1 MTKYIVK
8 EHSILYKE
16 VEADSP
22 EEAEEIALG
31 EPVHV
36 AESYVEIEEGELL
49 CLNLLIILIN
59 KFVLTVTYPAILVRV
74 DLLTDILFTM
84 MM

>member
-22 EEAEEIALG
+22 EEAEEIAMG
-31 EPVHV
+31 DPGHQ
-36 AESYVEIEEGELL
+36 AESYVEVDEGELL
-49 CLNLLIILIN
+49 
-59 KFVLTVTYPAILVRV
+59 
-74 DLLTDILFTM
+74 
-84 MM
+84 

>member
-31 EPVHV
+31 ECSS
-36 AESYVEIEEGELL
+36 AESYVEVEEGL
-49 CLNLLIILIN
+49 
-59 KFVLTVTYPAILVRV
+59 
-74 DLLTDILFTM
+74 
-84 MM
+84 

>member
-22 EEAEEIALG
+22 EEAEEYI
-31 EPVHV
+31 EV
-36 AESYVEIEEGELL
+36 EEGELL
-49 CLNLLIILIN
+49 
-59 KFVLTVTYPAILVRV
+59 
-74 DLLTDILFTM
+74 
-84 MM
+84 

>member
-1 MTKYIVK
+1 MIMLKSLNKIEKDRRKMMTKYIVK

-31 EPVHV
+31 EPVNQ
-36 AESYVEIEEGELL
+36 AESYVEVEEGELL
-49 CLNLLIILIN
+49 
-59 KFVLTVTYPAILVRV
+59 
-74 DLLTDILFTM
+74 
-84 MM
+84 

>member
-22 EEAEEIALG
+22 GEAEDIAIG
-31 EPVHV
+31 EPVHS
-36 AESYVEIEEGELL
+36 AEEYVEVKEGELS
-49 CLNLLIILIN
+49 
-59 KFVLTVTYPAILVRV
+59 
-74 DLLTDILFTM
+74 
-84 MM
+84 

>member
-22 EEAEEIALG
+22 GEAEEIAIG
-31 EPVHV
+31 EPVHS
-36 AESYVEIEEGELL
+36 AEEYVEVEEGEEDW
-49 CLNLLIILIN
+49 
-59 KFVLTVTYPAILVRV
+59 V
-74 DLLTDILFTM
+74 
-84 MM
+84 

>member
-8 EHSILYKE
+8 ENSILYKE

-31 EPVHV
+31 EPVHQ
-36 AESYVEIEEGELL
+36 AEEYVEVEEERRIGYDSLFSYWSC
-49 CLNLLIILIN
+49 CL
-59 KFVLTVTYPAILVRV
+59 
-74 DLLTDILFTM
+74 
-84 MM
+84 